1 MSAVS
6 WSGAAWA
13 VDPVAVTTLSAEQQE
28 AERFFVRWLSAYEE
42 RAAVRSAA
50 RSALLTGETAE
61 EKVAAVTEFL
71 DTGYTAAMDRAQ
83 TSLDRQITYAQ
94 RMVATHPAR
103 TYPRVNAAGRRALA
117 GSEVELDEFARTG
130 YAVALAF
137 DRQGIADDKLRAD
150 LVKQDDRDFVA
161 LLRDNDPGAQVQAWA
176 LRALASGTDADV
188 AEFLNY
194 GWASAAGLD
203 TQTYRRQCAEADKAF
218 LLKSRE
224 LVAAAQTAEQK
235 ALGAAGEAKEQLRAA
250 AARDWADVAAHTSK
264 PRVAWA
270 EAEQVALQ
278 QAETW
283 LQIALRAAGTTSPN
297 WQNIAGTAQ
306 STRDQWLTA
315 QQTAAEQA
323 ASWAVLYQRALE
335 AEAALLTPTSLV

>member
-6 WSGAAWA
+6 WAGAAWA
-13 VDPVAVTTLSAEQQE
+13 ADPVVVTTLSAEQQE

-61 EKVAAVTEFL
+61 EKIAAVTEFL
-71 DTGYTAAMDRAQ
+71 DIGYTAAMERAQ
-83 TSLDRQITYAQ
+83 ATLDRQTTYAR

-103 TYPRVNAAGRRALA
+103 TYPRVNAAGQRALA

-130 YAVALAF
+130 YVVALEL
-137 DRQGIADDKLRAD
+137 DRKGIADDKLRAD
-150 LVKQDDRDFVA
+150 LVKQDDRNFVA
-161 LLRDNDPGAQVQAWA
+161 FLRDNDPGAQVQAWA
-176 LRALASGTDADV
+176 RRVVTDDDV

-194 GWASAAGLD
+194 GWASAAALD
-203 TQTYRRQCAEADKAF
+203 TQTYRRQCADADKAW

-283 LQIALRAAGTTSPN
+283 LQISIQAAGTTSPN

-306 STRDQWLTA
+306 GTRDQWLTA

-323 ASWAVLYQRALE
+323 ASWAVLYQRALA